1 MTETKRP
8 RRSTEAGYA
17 RGEETRLR
25 IIRSAIELF
34 GEHGFVAASTR
45 DIAAHA
51 GVNAPALQYY
61 FENKEGVYRACAEHL
76 ADEVWS
82 KFEPVVRR
90 SAATLESTGDI
101 AQLIEAF
108 VDLQC
113 VMLDKVMERPSAP
126 ALRLFFVREQG
137 GQEPPIA
144 TETFQQRVRGPLNSV
159 ASKIVAKIC
168 GTAPTDPL
176 TVVRLIA
183 LNGQFALFH
192 MAPRTVLT
200 LFGWEAFDAE
210 KLAFVK
216 QTIFSNTRA
225 LLLSWASEREAGTA
239 NAVAAAVATSAT
251 AAQARTEKSKRTTP
265 ARKRPTSPGTSHR

>member
-8 RRSTEAGYA
+8 RRSTEGGYA

-82 KFEPVVRR
+82 KFEPVVRH
-90 SAATLESTGDI
+90 SAATVESTDDL

-113 VMLDKVMERPSAP
+113 VMMDKAMEQPSAP
-126 ALRLFFVREQG
+126 GLRLFFVREQG
-137 GQEPPIA
+137 GQEPQIA
-144 TETFQQRVRGPLNSV
+144 TETFQRRVRGPLNDV
-159 ASKIVAKIC
+159 AAKIISKIC
-168 GTAPTDPL
+168 GTAPSDPL
-176 TVVRLIA
+176 TIVRLIA

-192 MAPRTVLT
+192 IAPRNVLA
-200 LFGWEAFDAE
+200 LFGWTSMDAE
-210 KLAFVK
+210 KLDFVK
-216 QTIFSNTRA
+216 KTIFSNTRA
-225 LLLSWASEREAGTA
+225 LLRWWASERETAVRAAAGTLE
-239 NAVAAAVATSAT
+239 
-251 AAQARTEKSKRTTP
+251 R
-265 ARKRPTSPGTSHR
+265 

>member
-1 MTETKRP
+1 MTETKRL
-8 RRSTEAGYA
+8 RRSTEGGYA

-25 IIRSAIELF
+25 IIRAAIELF

-90 SAATLESTGDI
+90 SAATLESTDDI

-108 VDLQC
+108 IDLQC
-113 VMLDKVMERPSAP
+113 VMLDKAMEQRPSAP

-144 TETFQQRVRGPLNSV
+144 TETFQRRVRGPLNNV
-159 ASKIVAKIC
+159 ATQLIAKIC
-168 GTAPTDPL
+168 GTAPSDPL

-192 MAPRTVLT
+192 MAPRSVLA
-200 LFGWEAFDAE
+200 LFGWTAFDAE
-210 KLAFVK
+210 KLEFVK
-216 QTIFSNTRA
+216 RTVFSNTRA
-225 LLLSWASEREAGTA
+225 LLQAWALEREAT
-239 NAVAAAVATSAT
+239 AAASASP
-251 AAQARTEKSKRTTP
+251 AQTGTEKPKRTAP
-265 ARKRPTSPGTSHR
+265 ARKRATSRGA

>member
-8 RRSTEAGYA
+8 RRSTEGGYA

-76 ADEVWS
+76 ADEIWS

-90 SAATLESTGDI
+90 SAATVESTDDVEK
-101 AQLIEAF
+101 LIEAF
-108 VDLQC
+108 LDLQC
-113 VMLDKVMERPSAP
+113 VMMDKAMEWPSAP
-126 ALRLFFVREQG
+126 ALKLFFVREQG
-137 GQEPPIA
+137 GQEPQIA
-144 TETFQQRVRGPLNSV
+144 TDTFQQRVRGPLNSV

-176 TVVRLIA
+176 TVMRLIS
-183 LNGQFALFH
+183 LNGQFVLFH
-192 MAPRTVLT
+192 MAPRSVLA
-200 LFGWEAFDAE
+200 LFGWTTIDAE
-210 KLAFVK
+210 KLEFVK
-216 QTIFSNTRA
+216 QTICSNTRA
-225 LLLSWASEREAGTA
+225 LLRSWAAERDAGG
-239 NAVAAAVATSAT
+239 
-251 AAQARTEKSKRTTP
+251 AQQPQR
-265 ARKRPTSPGTSHR
+265 

>member
-8 RRSTEAGYA
+8 RRSAEGGYA

-25 IIRSAIELF
+25 IIRAAIELF
-34 GEHGFVAASTR
+34 GEHGFLAASTR

-90 SAATLESTGDI
+90 SQATLESTDDI
-101 AQLIEAF
+101 ELLIEAF
-108 VDLQC
+108 VDLQR
-113 VMLDKVMERPSAP
+113 VMIDKALEAPSAP
-126 ALRLFFVREQG
+126 ALKLFFVREQS
-137 GQEPPIA
+137 GQEPRIA
-144 TETFQQRVRGPLNSV
+144 TDTFQRRVRGPLNSV
-159 ASKIVAKIC
+159 ATGIIAKVC

-176 TVVRLIA
+176 TIVRLIA

-192 MAPRTVLT
+192 MAPRNVLS
-200 LFGWEAFDAE
+200 LFGWEALDAE
-210 KLAFVK
+210 KIEFVK
-216 QTIFSNTRA
+216 QSLFPNTRT
-225 LLLSWASEREAGTA
+225 LLRSWASEREAGM
-239 NAVAAAVATSAT
+239 AAA
-251 AAQARTEKSKRTTP
+251 ARAGAEQSKPIAP
-265 ARKRPTSPGTSHR
+265 ARKRAAPRGPSRR

>member
-1 MTETKRP
+1 MTETKRL
-8 RRSTEAGYA
+8 RRSTEGGYA

-25 IIRSAIELF
+25 IIRAAIELF

-90 SAATLESTGDI
+90 SAATLECTDDL

-108 VDLQC
+108 IDLQC
-113 VMLDKVMERPSAP
+113 VMLDKAMEQRPSAP

-144 TETFQQRVRGPLNSV
+144 TETFQRRVRGPLNDV
-159 ASKIVAKIC
+159 ATQLIAKIC

-192 MAPRTVLT
+192 MAPRSVLA
-200 LFGWEAFDAE
+200 LFGWTAFDAE

-216 QTIFSNTRA
+216 QTVFSNTRA
-225 LLLSWASEREAGTA
+225 LLQAWAMEREAAASASPAQTGT
-239 NAVAAAVATSAT
+239 
-251 AAQARTEKSKRTTP
+251 KKPKRTSP
-265 ARKRPTSPGTSHR
+265 ARKRAASPGI

>member
-8 RRSTEAGYA
+8 RRSTEGGYA

-82 KFEPVVRR
+82 KFEPVVRQ
-90 SAATLESTGDI
+90 SKATVESTDDT
-101 AQLIEAF
+101 AKLIEAF
-108 VDLQC
+108 IDLQC
-113 VMLDKVMERPSAP
+113 VMIDKALATPSAP
-126 ALRLFFVREQG
+126 ALKLFFVREQDG
-137 GQEPPIA
+137 PEPQIA

-159 ASKIVAKIC
+159 STQIIAKIC
-168 GTAPTDPL
+168 GTAPRDPL
-176 TVVRLIA
+176 TVARLIT
-183 LNGQFALFH
+183 LNGQFVLFH
-192 MAPRTVLT
+192 MMPRNVLA
-200 LFGWEAFDAE
+200 LFGWKAFDAE
-210 KLAFVK
+210 KIEFVK
-216 QTIFSNTRA
+216 QTVFANTRA
-225 LLLSWASEREAGTA
+225 LLRSWASERNTGISE
-239 NAVAAAVATSAT
+239 
-251 AAQARTEKSKRTTP
+251 R
-265 ARKRPTSPGTSHR
+265 